1 MKWRPKMKQRTTTPK
16 NNKYYIT
23 KGSGGLNGAI
33 EGKPTQKGANVLDN
47 CVGFCNGR
55 FAESQNDPDLKGV
68 YKAFKYQLV
77 CDAEDFIESA
87 KRQGLKISRTPI
99 EGGIMVW
106 QKGST
111 LSPHDGAGHVAFVE
125 AVYDDGTI
133 LTSESGWL
141 SWAFKLVRRDNKN
154 GRWGQNS
161 AYKFRGCIINPSIAN
176 PKVVPVPPL
185 TVDGIG
191 GPDTIRALQH
201 FVGTPEDGEISG
213 QTKGLAKWHPALK
226 AVTYGS
232 GGSVCVKAV
241 QKWLGITADGQWGK
255 GTSKALQHVIGVDD
269 DGIFGPAS
277 MKALQKYL
285 NVHDKADPSAGVPT
299 LNKGKVIDVSEF
311 QEKIDWN
318 KVKESG
324 IVGAIIRCGFRGAE
338 KGTLNTDAHFFEHI
352 KGAHA
357 AGLKVGI
364 YMFTEGI
371 NAAEGAAE
379 ADYAVQLAQKAGIPL
394 SYPIAVDTEAVYY
407 IKSGRK
413 CDGRANKL
421 SKAKRT
427 EVIKA
432 FCERIKA
439 LGFEPMIYASTS
451 WLINKLDM
459 AQLPYKVWVAQYNT
473 VCEYKGEY
481 VLWQYTS
488 QGSVPGINGNV
499 DMNEC
504 YLKDT
509 EPVDPKPVK
518 VEYPELG
525 KEALIKVADAVVLAC
540 DEIAFPYSTPE
551 SKTKYNHAKDY
562 KITKYDSDRPT
573 AANKAAFDKIF
584 PNHWKWGSEKYGY
597 GQRVNACCDDFAALI
612 VRYSGADPKCPHA
625 VDVVARGDWNPKNFT
640 KKKYT
645 DKSQLVRGSVLSYFK
660 HGSGGHMMI
669 IYSSNRRCDAGLNHF
684 YGKIRSMGS
693 KFWDFKKTIQS
704 GYIYTPKD
712 KYISIT
718 RAYLCKGM
726 VSDEVRKLQK
736 LLGVDDDSIFGPMT
750 EKAVKAFQKENG
762 LVEDGVFGAKSLAK
776 LMERGTA

>member
-1 MKWRPKMKQRTTTPK
+1 M
-16 NNKYYIT
+16 
-23 KGSGGLNGAI
+23 
-33 EGKPTQKGANVLDN
+33 LDN
-47 CVGFCNGR
+47 CVGFANGR
-55 FAESQNDPDLKGV
+55 FNESINDPNLKGIV
-68 YKAFKYQLV
+68 KAFKYQLV

-87 KRQGLKISRTPI
+87 KRQGLKISKTPI
-99 EGGIMVW
+99 EGGVMVW

-191 GPDTIRALQH
+191 GPDTVRALQR

-232 GGSVCVKAV
+232 AGSVCVKAV

-255 GTSKALQHVIGVDD
+255 GTSKALQRVIGVDD

-285 NVHDKADPSAGVPT
+285 NAHDKADPSAGVPT

-311 QEKIDWN
+311 QENIDWN

-324 IVGAIIRCGFRGAE
+324 IVGAIIRCGYRGAE

-394 SYPIAVDTEAVYY
+394 SYPIAVDTETVYY
-407 IKSGRK
+407 LKSGKK

-451 WLINKLDM
+451 WLNNKLDM
-459 AQLPYKVWVAQYNT
+459 TQLPYKVWVAQYNT

-481 VLWQYTS
+481 VMWQYTS

-509 EPVDPKPVK
+509 EPVDPKPYGG
-518 VEYPELG
+518 EYPDTKVSRGPEVAARA
-525 KEALIKVADAVVLAC
+525 KEYAW
-540 DEIAFPYSTPE
+540 PE
-551 SKTKYNHAKDY
+551 GTSSSKSDYEDGAPKDSY
-562 KITKYDSDRPT
+562 
-573 AANKAAFDKIF
+573 KAALKKFMDKTARI
-584 PNHWKWGSEKYGY
+584 SLSDCGY
-597 GQRVNACCDDFAALI
+597 FVSTVVRSLGISSTFLALPGE
-612 VRYSGADPKCPHA
+612 Y
-625 VDVVARGDWNPKNFT
+625 
-640 KKKYT
+640 
-645 DKSQLVRGSVLSYFK
+645 
-660 HGSGGHMMI
+660 
-669 IYSSNRRCDAGLNHF
+669 
-684 YGKIRSMGS
+684 
-693 KFWDFKKTIQS
+693 
-704 GYIYTPKD
+704 KD
-712 KYISIT
+712 KYPAVPSWLSIVHKGAIGSFKLEPGDVVRYRKKGGQHVVIYLGGGLIAHAGRGHWFPKVVKSAPWNNDNVKQST
-718 RAYLCKGM
+718 IQVIRANSRNYLKRG
-726 VSDEVRKLQK
+726 DEGEEIEKLQK
-736 LLGVDDDSIFGPMT
+736 YINWFFYPKYGKDVLTVDGKYGPATEGYCKLMQFDLGFKDAD
-750 EKAVKAFQKENG
+750 G
-762 LVEDGVFGAKSLAK
+762 LVGPKTVEAMKAYK
-776 LMERGTA
+776 K